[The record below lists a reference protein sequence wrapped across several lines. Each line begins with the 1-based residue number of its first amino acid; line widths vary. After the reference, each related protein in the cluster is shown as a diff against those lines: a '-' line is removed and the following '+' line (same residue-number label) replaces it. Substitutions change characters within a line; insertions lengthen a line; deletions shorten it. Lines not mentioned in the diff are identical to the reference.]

1 MKVFSIALI
10 QILIAQISSV
20 LMFKFIDLGI
30 VGEYQK
36 IYYLSSLSY
45 SLLLFGSEQSI
56 TTRAVRNKND
66 DINSY
71 VSFYLNFFIIGLFF
85 SSLVAFLFTDFGVK
99 QIIIL
104 FITSI
109 SLYAIKIHQTFVT
122 IEKKLVL
129 FYKRGIIL
137 SSLLILLYYFSM
149 ITNTNNDV
157 VIFFVFR
164 FAIIAVLIYYIPKD
178 SNFRLIYK
186 SGISNYLNIINKD
199 IYFIIFFTIS
209 NLYLFID
216 RILLIDVLDNA
227 SYANYVFNFSIASFF
242 FLPKMIVANR
252 FINESTI
259 YDFRKKVIFKSLPI
273 SILLFFGFIIFYYPL
288 INFLKLESNF
298 NYLCIIYC
306 IALIDLLLG
315 PNGMVLQIRYD
326 EKKLISGEIIGL
338 LIFFLLFYFL
348 RLKWELILVGYFLTK
363 ALLNLYR
370 LIQIKSYDK

>member
-178 SNFRLIYK
+178 INFRLIYK